1 MANRKK
7 CLNKCFFKWFDSC
20 ALFRGLI
27 VQIIRLRLGHSITS
41 LYLHKIG
48 LRESLLC
55 VCDSGEVGDL
65 DQFFLG
71 CERTKIKVD
80 KFFQSTNNLL
90 IHPTVL
96 TCSIF

>member
-27 VQIIRLRLGHSITS
+27 VQIIRLRLGHSITP

-48 LRESLLC
+48 LRERVLYACATREKSVISTTSSLGVKELK
-55 VCDSGEVGDL
+55 SKSIN
-65 DQFFLG
+65 FFN
-71 CERTKIKVD
+71 
-80 KFFQSTNNLL
+80 Q
-90 IHPTVL
+90 PTI
-96 TCSIF
+96 C